1 MGPVGLQP
9 CVWGV
14 LEGHIP
20 ILLCVFSRIASEVLP
35 AAGLERAD
43 SQTRQLW
50 RAKQSINM
58 SVAQIWP
65 PGSSH
70 RTAPIPPIRLLPV
83 RKKKENKHVRE
94 QGDNEPSPAL
104 KDPRM

>member
-1 MGPVGLQP
+1 M
-9 CVWGV
+9 
-14 LEGHIP
+14 H
-20 ILLCVFSRIASEVLP
+20 ILLCVFSVPASEVLP

-50 RAKQSINM
+50 RPKQSINM

-65 PGSSH
+65 PGSH
-70 RTAPIPPIRLLPV
+70 RTALIPPIRLLPL
-83 RKKKENKHVRE
+83 RKKKENKHVR
-94 QGDNEPSPAL
+94 QGDNERSPAL